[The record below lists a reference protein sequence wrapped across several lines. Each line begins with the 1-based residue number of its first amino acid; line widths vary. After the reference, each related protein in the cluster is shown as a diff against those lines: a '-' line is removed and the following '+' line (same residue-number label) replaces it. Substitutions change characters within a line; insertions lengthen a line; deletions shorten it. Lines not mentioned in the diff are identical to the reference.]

1 MTLTSPSP
9 FFDFSAVSALPELL
23 SKRDGWLARHH
34 GRGTD
39 GRTGW
44 GEGSRACE
52 LEQLRNIS
60 RQLARLVGWLLKR
73 LKPFFLPHPPSLF
86 LFVPS
91 SCVIYCGVLS
101 AAAAALAAEAF
112 VLTTSCSTYSVVRA
126 TCAALEEGGGQEG
139 GGRTNSLGQ
148 EFRTYYAR
156 IPNCLAS
163 PAADPTPP
171 PPRVNGRAS
180 G

>member
-1 MTLTSPSP
+1 M
-9 FFDFSAVSALPELL
+9 
-23 SKRDGWLARHH
+23 GG
-34 GRGTD
+34 GRTD

-73 LKPFFLPHPPSLF
+73 LKPFFLPHPSFSPSLPLPF
-86 LFVPS
+86 RPFVVCDILWRFVS
-91 SCVIYCGVLS
+91 GSGGVGGRGIRFNNQL
-101 AAAAALAAEAF
+101 LHIF
-112 VLTTSCSTYSVVRA
+112 RCPCNVRRI
-126 TCAALEEGGGQEG
+126 GGGGRTG

>member
-1 MTLTSPSP
+1 M
-9 FFDFSAVSALPELL
+9 
-23 SKRDGWLARHH
+23 DGWRDIV
-34 GRGTD
+34 GG
-39 GRTGW
+39 GGTGW

-126 TCAALEEGGGQEG
+126 TCAALEEGGGPEG

>member
-1 MTLTSPSP
+1 M
-9 FFDFSAVSALPELL
+9 
-23 SKRDGWLARHH
+23 ARHH

-101 AAAAALAAEAF
+101 AAAAAALAAEAF

-126 TCAALEEGGGQEG
+126 TCAALEEGEG
-139 GGRTNSLGQ
+139 GGPEEGGRTHSARNSALTMQ
-148 EFRTYYAR
+148 EFQ
-156 IPNCLAS
+156 IVL
-163 PAADPTPP
+163 
-171 PPRVNGRAS
+171 PPRLPTRRRRHLGLMGELQGEREYIALPKGAKKAPPCLIS
-180 G
+180 DKT